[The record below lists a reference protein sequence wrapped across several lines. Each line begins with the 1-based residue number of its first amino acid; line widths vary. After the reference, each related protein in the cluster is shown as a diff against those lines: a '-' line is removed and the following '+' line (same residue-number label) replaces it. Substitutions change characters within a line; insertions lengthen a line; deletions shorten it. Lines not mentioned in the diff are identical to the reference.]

1 MSSSATTGNLIV
13 ISAPSG
19 AGKTTIVAELLRRDP
34 AVRPSISFTSRAP
47 RPGEIDGVHYH
58 FVTLER
64 FQELIA
70 IDELLEW
77 ALVHGNYYGTGRRA
91 ISDLLVAGFDVVLTI
106 DVQGEQQVRRY
117 FPEAVLVFIL
127 PPSFQTLAERM
138 GGRGD
143 SDSAILQLR
152 LRNALD
158 EVAQYR
164 RFDYVVI
171 NDHLGSAVDD
181 LVKVVGAARLRTDR
195 QSRVA
200 ETILETFKLVP

>member
-1 MSSSATTGNLIV
+1 MSSSVSTGSLIV

-19 AGKTTIVAELLRRDP
+19 AGKTTIVGELLRRDA

-58 FVTLER
+58 FVTLSR

-70 IDELLEW
+70 EGELLEW

-91 ISDLLVAGFDVVLTI
+91 ISELRASGFDVVLTI
-106 DVQGEQQVRRY
+106 DVQGEQQVRRF
-117 FPEAVLVFIL
+117 FPEAVTVFVL
-127 PPSFQTLAERM
+127 PPSFRSLAERM

-143 SDSAILQLR
+143 SEDAAFRLR
-152 LRNALD
+152 LRNAI
-158 EVAQYR
+158 EEGAQYR

-171 NDHLGSAVDD
+171 NDCLDVAVEELVTIIRATRLSQDRRSA
-181 LVKVVGAARLRTDR
+181 LAEEILRTFEDGR
-195 QSRVA
+195 
-200 ETILETFKLVP
+200 